1 MKVLTRY
8 YIHPRS
14 MVQLPVYNT
23 IAYCYLGDGLL
34 LAFPNFLAMQA
45 GRDTHIM
52 VFKVPIL
59 LCYALIPNIKPVML
73 IAFYLLCS

>member
-1 MKVLTRY
+1 
-8 YIHPRS
+8 

-34 LAFPNFLAMQA
+34 LAFPNFLARLA

-52 VFKVPIL
+52 VFKVPIM
-59 LCYALIPNIKPVML
+59 LCSNSQHQASYAHCFLPIML
-73 IAFYLLCS
+73 II